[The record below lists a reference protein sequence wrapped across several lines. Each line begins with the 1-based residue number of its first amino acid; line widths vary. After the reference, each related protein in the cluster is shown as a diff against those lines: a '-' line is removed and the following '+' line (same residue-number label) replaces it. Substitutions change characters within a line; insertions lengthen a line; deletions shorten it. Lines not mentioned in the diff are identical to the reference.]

1 VPHFS
6 KATLKLKQDLSALKE
21 YRATAYVN
29 IRTQWNDNTSR
40 YDPMTEQQKATC
52 EDLYMQMVR
61 AGAEIGITLAERTG
75 AQDVR
80 EFPKVAYIP
89 LFTNAPRD
97 MQQRYA
103 PSQQMQSYAPAKKDE
118 LEDDIGW

>member
-1 VPHFS
+1 MPHFS
-6 KATLKLKQDLSALKE
+6 KATLKLKNDLSVLKE

-29 IRTQWNDNTSR
+29 IRTQWNDNTNR
-40 YDPMTEQQKATC
+40 YEQMTEQQKAIC
-52 EDLYMQMVR
+52 EDLYMQMVK

-103 PSQQMQSYAPAKKDE
+103 PTQMMQSYAPAKKDE